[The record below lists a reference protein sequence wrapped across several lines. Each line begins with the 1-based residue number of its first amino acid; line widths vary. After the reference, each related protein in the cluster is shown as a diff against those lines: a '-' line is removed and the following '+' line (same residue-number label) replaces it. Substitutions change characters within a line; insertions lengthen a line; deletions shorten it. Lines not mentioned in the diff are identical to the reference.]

1 MFALNLPYANTKIV
15 VRNEKQMVFDF
26 LRNRFVA
33 LTPEEWV
40 RQQFTHFLV
49 EHKGYPA
56 MFIGN
61 EITLSVGRLSRRCD
75 SVVFNKSAEPVM
87 IIEYKAPTVKITQK
101 VFEQICSYN
110 ITLHAP
116 YLTVSNGLQSYCCRI
131 DKEANTYEF
140 LKDIPAYGEL
150 L

>member
-26 LRNRFVA
+26 LRKRFVA

-110 ITLHAP
+110 IALHAP

-131 DKEANTYEF
+131 NKEANTYEF